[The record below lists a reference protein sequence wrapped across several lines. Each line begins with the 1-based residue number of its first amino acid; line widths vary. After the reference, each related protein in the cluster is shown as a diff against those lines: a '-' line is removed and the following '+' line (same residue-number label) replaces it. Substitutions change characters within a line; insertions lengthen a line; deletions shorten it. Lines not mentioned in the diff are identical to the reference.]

1 MGPSLPPFQI
11 TLLSCGDFS
20 LLGASQVISRMF
32 DAPKS
37 NHSFGV
43 LYSLEFLPSAF
54 YSVRSGLDYTVVTD
68 GKHNFAV
75 AFITSDEAF
84 IATRFLE
91 NPALPAIPDSVL
103 VGMRYFAIVVS

>member
-1 MGPSLPPFQI
+1 
-11 TLLSCGDFS
+11 
-20 LLGASQVISRMF
+20 MF